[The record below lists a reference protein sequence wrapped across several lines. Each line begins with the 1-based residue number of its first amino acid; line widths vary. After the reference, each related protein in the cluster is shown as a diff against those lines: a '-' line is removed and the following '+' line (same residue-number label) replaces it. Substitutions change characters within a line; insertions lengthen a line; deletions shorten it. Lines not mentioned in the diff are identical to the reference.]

1 MMVYE
6 LATPVTSTKI
16 PQPVALLNGQ
26 FNKKYGVV
34 DLGSLNWSY
43 SSSTHR
49 MYIDGWASAYA
60 ALLPIDDNTQAH
72 LMCAKYVTATAY
84 QTQYNQINQAVSLAL
99 SGALCVYDTTYTNA
113 NDFKAAMQ
121 GIYLIYEL
129 AQPVT
134 GTPTYATSANYIREV
149 EGGVKGMSATIDY
162 YFAYNNVRGKL
173 LRYGNKI
180 IVLEGGEG

>member
-1 MMVYE
+1 
-6 LATPVTSTKI
+6 
-16 PQPVALLNGQ
+16 
-26 FNKKYGVV
+26 
-34 DLGSLNWSY
+34 
-43 SSSTHR
+43 